1 MTSSSTGRTLT
12 AVFFSA
18 TTYFVHFI
26 ALGFSSFPLQTHLR
40 TQLTPATASVLAAL
54 IPIAACA
61 TYFVFRFAESRQW
74 TRHPQ
79 KVLLVASIGVA
90 VMQALLG
97 YRLNSLAQGNS
108 WFGPVVDVALSL
120 LLLGCAQSSV
130 MTMLNHIGVATMG
143 ALAYTVR
150 AAGSAGYMCALMI
163 MGWLG
168 GESFNVESNHLYVG
182 SVISIAHCLL
192 VLAACFMIPI
202 EPHVAPVPSTNALD
216 REDGSRGD
224 PASAGGRFEWYSLL
238 ALVWLVALCEMA
250 YGLYSHEFLTKT
262 FGAMGYFVFA
272 AAVAIEIALLV
283 AMPMFP
289 KFKSK
294 LLFVGPLGW
303 TILFTGCVATL
314 TGIPAFGLAGLALA
328 LNCPFQI
335 SANEHA
341 HRLRP
346 SVMGVASLTLAQSL
360 GYVTAAG
367 LSSGISNWV
376 SWMEIQPVG
385 GIFPMPVIFWVLMI
399 PLSLVAL
406 GIAIRKVVVNSKSV
420 PRESALSEPSSNIAL
435 SNGDCNI
442 TSHANVSE
450 LENAAKLSSSEL
462 ATSA

>member
-18 TTYFVHFI
+18 TTYFVHFVS
-26 ALGFSSFPLQTHLR
+26 LGFSSFPLQTHLR
-40 TQLTPATASVLAAL
+40 SQLTPSTASVLAAL

-61 TYFVFRFAESRQW
+61 TYFVFRFAEAKQW

-79 KVLLVASIGVA
+79 RVLLVASIGVA
-90 VMQALLG
+90 LMQFLLG
-97 YRLNSLAQGNS
+97 YRLYSLAQGDS
-108 WFGPVVDVALSL
+108 WIGPVFDVALSL

-143 ALAYTVR
+143 SLAYTVR
-150 AAGSAGYMCALMI
+150 AAGSAGYMFALMI

-168 GESFNVESNHLYVG
+168 GESFNVEKQHLFVG
-182 SVISIAHCLL
+182 AVISVAHCAL
-192 VLAACFMIPI
+192 VAVSCFMLPS
-202 EPHVAPVPSTNALD
+202 VAASAEPVPKPHSLD
-216 REDGSRGD
+216 SK
-224 PASAGGRFEWYSLL
+224 PANAGGPAKSNFEWYSLL
-238 ALVWLVALCEMA
+238 ALVWLVAMCEMS
-250 YGLYSHEFLTKT
+250 YSLYSHEFLTKT

-272 AAVAIEIALLV
+272 AAVAIEIGLLV
-283 AMPMFP
+283 AMPLFP

-303 TILFTGCVATL
+303 TILFSGCVATL

-341 HRLRP
+341 HKMRP
-346 SVMGVASLTLAQSL
+346 SVMGVASLTLAQSI

-367 LSSGISNWV
+367 LSSVISNWV
-376 SWMEIQPVG
+376 DWMDFQPFQGV
-385 GIFPMPVIFWVLMI
+385 FPMPVIFWLLMI
-399 PLSLVAL
+399 PMSLIGL
-406 GIAIRKVVVNSKSV
+406 GLAVRKLLRQPEATEKESVSESVQAVVSPV
-420 PRESALSEPSSNIAL
+420 EPSAPT
-435 SNGDCNI
+435 
-442 TSHANVSE
+442 TS
-450 LENAAKLSSSEL
+450 KGPEL

>member
-1 MTSSSTGRTLT
+1 MTISSSERTLT

-18 TTYFVHFI
+18 TTYFVHFV

-40 TQLTPATASVLAAL
+40 SQLAPSTASVLAAL

-74 TRHPQ
+74 TQHPQ
-79 KVLLVASIGVA
+79 RVLLVASIGVA
-90 VMQALLG
+90 LMQALLG
-97 YRLNSLAQGNS
+97 YRLYSLGLGHS
-108 WFGPVVDVALSL
+108 WFGPIIDVALCL

-143 ALAYTVR
+143 SLAYTVR
-150 AAGSAGYMCALMI
+150 ASGSAGYMCALML

-168 GESFNVESNHLYVG
+168 GESFNVEKQHLFVG
-182 SVISIAHCLL
+182 AIISVVHCLIAFAGCYF
-192 VLAACFMIPI
+192 VPT
-202 EPHVAPVPSTNALD
+202 PVPQQKEISPVASN
-216 REDGSRGD
+216 
-224 PASAGGRFEWYSLL
+224 ASAVPSESSSKQSNFEWYGLIF
-238 ALVWLVALCEMA
+238 LVWLVAMCEMA
-250 YGLYSHEFLTKT
+250 YSLYSHEFLTKT

-283 AMPMFP
+283 AMPLFP
-289 KFKSK
+289 RLKSK

-303 TILFTGCVATL
+303 TILFIGCVATL

-341 HRLRP
+341 HKMRP

-360 GYVTAAG
+360 GYVSAAA

-376 SWMEIQPVG
+376 AWMEFQPSQ
-385 GIFPMPVIFWVLMI
+385 GIFPMPVLFWSLMI
-399 PLSLVAL
+399 PVSLLAL
-406 GIAIRKVVVNSKSV
+406 GLAIRKLMAAARSSI
-420 PRESALSEPSSNIAL
+420 RSDIRQAQASEPSVAPNL
-435 SNGDCNI
+435 STTMNAEASQQGLV
-442 TSHANVSE
+442 T
-450 LENAAKLSSSEL
+450 ENSDL